1 MTRRSNSNLS
11 PYFFQDEVFSEGT
24 TELTSGVRSGDR
36 GQEVVD
42 ERGQLLESPSP
53 NVVSVNRK
61 QFCHNMNNNDENMS
75 F

>member
-1 MTRRSNSNLS
+1 M
-11 PYFFQDEVFSEGT
+11 FSEGS

-53 NVVSVNRK
+53 NVVSLDHTQNLKKRK
-61 QFCHNMNNNDENMS
+61 KCFQNMKYENKK
-75 F
+75 